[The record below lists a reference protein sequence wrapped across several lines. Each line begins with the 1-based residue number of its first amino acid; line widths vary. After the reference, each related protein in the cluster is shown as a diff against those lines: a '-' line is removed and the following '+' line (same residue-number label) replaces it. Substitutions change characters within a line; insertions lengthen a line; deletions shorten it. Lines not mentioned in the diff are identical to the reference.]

1 MEISDEEI
9 TKILQTSD
17 QKYLMH
23 VDDKMFSLEDVLIEK
38 TKIPVR
44 KPTTR
49 GGVYFTDTVA
59 YKIKATTRDMSILF
73 LLPKIMLG
81 PNSEFVPV
89 KIRTSVTD
97 GNKTKS
103 ILLVCHVSNTVNTK
117 TMVQLNLILDKI
129 VS

>member
-9 TKILQTSD
+9 TKIIQTSD

-23 VDDKMFSLEDVLIEK
+23 VDDKMFSLQDILIEK

-59 YKIKATTRDMSILF
+59 YKIKASLVTCQYYHFCQRLC
-73 LLPKIMLG
+73 LG
-81 PNSEFVPV
+81 QTQS
-89 KIRTSVTD
+89 
-97 GNKTKS
+97 
-103 ILLVCHVSNTVNTK
+103 LC
-117 TMVQLNLILDKI
+117 Q
-129 VS
+129 